1 MSQDQCQAN
10 SHFCF
15 EILWVETPRQSLQP
29 ASVHLFRTQFS
40 QPHSHACRRSSV
52 LCTLAA
58 VAHQHSKAL
67 CFGETLSTLKFAA
80 RAKHIRCTVLIS
92 VQKIWNCIKLWHCL
106 LYPVF
111 VWGLPI
117 TVFESRKENCGPAI
131 WGSDE
136 WGIFRHGGISHAG
149 GKAVSTL
156 ASTQM
161 LMSLNVNLVSAVCYT
176 SFWFSW
182 VHEGEKPATAIG
194 LAFKFPSYLFQIS
207 AAGATVRRSL
217 HRQMRREEK
226 TIQTKRAFW
235 R

>member
-1 MSQDQCQAN
+1 MRRCPPWN
-10 SHFCF
+10 
-15 EILWVETPRQSLQP
+15 LQP
-29 ASVHLFRTQFS
+29 VQ
-40 QPHSHACRRSSV
+40 
-52 LCTLAA
+52 
-58 VAHQHSKAL
+58 
-67 CFGETLSTLKFAA
+67 STFAA
-80 RAKHIRCTVLIS
+80 QFWSQFRKYEIVS
-92 VQKIWNCIKLWHCL
+92 NCDIVCFTRIC
-106 LYPVF
+106 PVF

-117 TVFESRKENCGPAI
+117 TVFESRKEICGPAI

-161 LMSLNVNLVSAVCYT
+161 LMSLNVNLVSTVCYT
-176 SFWFSW
+176 SFWLSR

-226 TIQTKRAFW
+226 NHTDKASLLTIAESHR
-235 R
+235 